1 MNKALIIVESPAK
14 ARTISRFLG
23 DNYLVESSI
32 GHVRDLP
39 SKASE
44 IPAKYKKKSWARI
57 GVDTENSFKPLYI
70 VPEGKKAQIKKLK
83 DLLKGASELYL
94 ATDEDREGE
103 AIAWHLI
110 ELLKPKIPVRRMVF
124 HEITEQAITQALA
137 NPREIDLR
145 LVEAQEARRILDRLY
160 GYEVSPLLWI
170 KIKPKLSA
178 GRVQSVANRLIVDR
192 ERERIAFRSAGFSSL
207 RAHLEET
214 DGDVESV
221 LVSLD
226 QRRVV
231 QSRDFEPTTGQ
242 LSNVAVSD
250 RILHLNLES
259 VTDLKTQLLNQS
271 FEVVEVR
278 QTPFTQ
284 KPSGP
289 FITSTL
295 QQEAGRKLRF
305 TANRTMRVAQRLY
318 ENGYITYMRTDSMT
332 LSEQAIQATRAQ
344 IEDLF
349 GSQYLPSQQ
358 RNYHKKIKG
367 AQEAHEAI
375 RPAGEVFQRPDQI
388 RTELDDDAIR
398 LYELIW
404 KRTLASQMKNAT
416 GQRTRILFETEVT
429 QPIQDQSGQPVKGK
443 AVFSASG
450 KVIEFDGFLKVEVN
464 NLPEVKRS
472 EQTFTLPEEKERV
485 LPPLSK
491 GQTLSANQVIAL
503 EHHTKPPARYTE
515 VSLIR
520 VLEEKGIGRPST
532 YAAIIQTIQERGY
545 AWKKGSALIP
555 TLTGFAVNQL
565 LEKHFS
571 RLVDYEFSAQMEGD
585 LDLIS
590 RGERTSQPWL
600 HQFYFGKDLQ
610 VPDEEKIDLS
620 VEELGLKGKLAISA
634 EYIDARAIS
643 TFDIGELE
651 GEKVVARVGRYGPYI
666 QVGET
671 ERKAYVTDEIVLDEL
686 SAEQADHLLTEAS
699 RANRELGRHS
709 ETGELIFLKNGR
721 YGPYTQLGDI
731 DPEAKGSKKKK
742 PKMASLWPEMEPETL
757 TLEQAELLLSF
768 PRILGIHTEFG
779 TDVTVQDGPYGPYVS
794 CKRQDGKNESR
805 SLENHQQLLTLTL
818 EESLEILARPAERR
832 RRSAQGPLAQLGLS
846 PLTKKEIEVRMGR
859 FGPYVTDGQI
869 NATIPTAKDPMKV
882 TFDDALE
889 LIAVRE
895 EKMRAEG
902 KEPRPS

>member
-226 QRRVV
+226 QRRVA

>member
-57 GVDTENSFKPLYI
+57 GVDTANSFKPLYI

-83 DLLKGASELYL
+83 GLLKDASELYL

-221 LVSLD
+221 LISLD
-226 QRRVV
+226 QRRVA

-250 RILHLNLES
+250 RILHLNLKS
-259 VTDLKTQLLNQS
+259 VTDLKTQLLNQP

-318 ENGYITYMRTDSMT
+318 ENGHITYMRTDSMT

-375 RPAGEVFQRPDQI
+375 RPAGEVFHRPDQI

-429 QPIQDQSGQPVKGK
+429 QPIQDQSGRPVKGK
-443 AVFSASG
+443 AVFSVSG

-464 NLPEVKRS
+464 NLPELKRS

-565 LEKHFS
+565 LEKHLS

-590 RGERTSQPWL
+590 SGERTSQPWL

-620 VEELGLKGKLAISA
+620 VEELGLKRKLAISA

-709 ETGELIFLKNGR
+709 ETGELILLKNGR
-721 YGPYTQLGDI
+721 YGPYAQLGDI

-768 PRILGIHTEFG
+768 PRILGVHTEFG

-818 EESLEILARPAERR
+818 EESLEILAMPAERR

-895 EKMRAEG
+895 EKLRAEG
-902 KEPRPS
+902 KEPR

>member
-1 MNKALIIVESPAK
+1 VNKALIIVESPTK

-23 DNYLVESSI
+23 NDYLIESSI

-44 IPAKYKKKSWARI
+44 IPARYKKKSWARI
-57 GVDTENSFKPLYI
+57 GVDTENNFKPLYI

-83 DLLKGASELYL
+83 DLLKDASELYL

-124 HEITEQAITQALA
+124 HEITEQAIIQALA

-226 QRRVV
+226 QRRVA

-242 LSNVAVSD
+242 LRNAAISD
-250 RILHLNLES
+250 RILHLS
-259 VTDLKTQLLNQS
+259 QKSATDLKTQLLNQS
-271 FEVVEVR
+271 FEVAEIR

-375 RPAGEVFQRPDQI
+375 RPAGEVFHHPDQI

-404 KRTLASQMKNAT
+404 KRTLACQMKNAT
-416 GQRTRILFETEVT
+416 GQRTRILFETQVT
-429 QPIQDQSGQPVKGK
+429 KPIQDQSGQPVKGK

-450 KVIEFDGFLKVEVN
+450 KVIEFDGFLKVEAN
-464 NLPEVKRS
+464 NLTELKRS
-472 EQTFTLPEEKERV
+472 EQTSPSPEEKEHV

-520 VLEEKGIGRPST
+520 ILEEKGIGRPST

-590 RGERTSQPWL
+590 SGERTSQPWL
-600 HQFYFGKDLQ
+600 HQFYFGQDLQ

-620 VEELGLKGKLAISA
+620 VEELGLKGKLALSA

-643 TFDIGELE
+643 TFDIGELN

-686 SAEQADHLLTEAS
+686 SAEQADHLLTEAA

-709 ETGELIFLKNGR
+709 ETGELILLKNGR
-721 YGPYTQLGDI
+721 YGPYVQLGDI
-731 DPEAKGSKKKK
+731 DPEAKRSKKKK
-742 PKMASLWPEMEPETL
+742 PKMASLWPEMEPETI

-768 PRILGIHTEFG
+768 PRILGVHTEFG
-779 TDVTVQDGPYGPYVS
+779 TDITVQNGPYGPYIS

-818 EESLEILARPAERR
+818 EESLEILAKPAERK

-846 PLTKKEIEVRMGR
+846 PLTKKEIEVRTGR

-895 EKMRAEG
+895 EKMQAEG

>member
-226 QRRVV
+226 QRRVA

-515 VSLIR
+515 VSLIK

-590 RGERTSQPWL
+590 SGERTSQPWL

>member
-226 QRRVV
+226 QRRVA

-503 EHHTKPPARYTE
+503 EHHTKSPARYTE

-590 RGERTSQPWL
+590 SGERTSQPWL

>member
-1 MNKALIIVESPAK
+1 VNKALIIVESPAK

-226 QRRVV
+226 QRRVA

>member
-1 MNKALIIVESPAK
+1 M
-14 ARTISRFLG
+14 
-23 DNYLVESSI
+23 
-32 GHVRDLP
+32 
-39 SKASE
+39 
-44 IPAKYKKKSWARI
+44 
-57 GVDTENSFKPLYI
+57 
-70 VPEGKKAQIKKLK
+70 
-83 DLLKGASELYL
+83 
-94 ATDEDREGE
+94 
-103 AIAWHLI
+103 
-110 ELLKPKIPVRRMVF
+110 
-124 HEITEQAITQALA
+124 
-137 NPREIDLR
+137 
-145 LVEAQEARRILDRLY
+145 
-160 GYEVSPLLWI
+160 
-170 KIKPKLSA
+170 
-178 GRVQSVANRLIVDR
+178 
-192 ERERIAFRSAGFSSL
+192 
-207 RAHLEET
+207 
-214 DGDVESV
+214 
-221 LVSLD
+221 
-226 QRRVV
+226 
-231 QSRDFEPTTGQ
+231 
-242 LSNVAVSD
+242 
-250 RILHLNLES
+250 HLNLES
-259 VTDLKTQLLNQS
+259 VTDLKTQLLSQS

-600 HQFYFGKDLQ
+600 HQFYFGKDIQ

>member
-226 QRRVV
+226 QRRVA

-686 SAEQADHLLTEAS
+686 SAEQAAHLLTEAS

>member
-226 QRRVV
+226 QRRVA

-590 RGERTSQPWL
+590 SGERTSQPWL

-818 EESLEILARPAERR
+818 EESLEILAMPAERR

>member
-226 QRRVV
+226 QRRVA

-515 VSLIR
+515 ASLIR

-590 RGERTSQPWL
+590 SGERTSQPWL

>member
-226 QRRVV
+226 QRRVA

-450 KVIEFDGFLKVEVN
+450 KVIEFDGFLKVEAN

-515 VSLIR
+515 VSLIK

>member
-226 QRRVV
+226 QRRVA

-450 KVIEFDGFLKVEVN
+450 KVIEFDGFLKV
-464 NLPEVKRS
+464 EVKRS

>member
-1 MNKALIIVESPAK
+1 VNKALIIVESPAK

-226 QRRVV
+226 QRRVA

-590 RGERTSQPWL
+590 SGERTSQPWL

>member
-226 QRRVV
+226 QRRVA

-590 RGERTSQPWL
+590 SGERTSQPWL

>member
-1 MNKALIIVESPAK
+1 MNKALIIVESPTK

-23 DNYLVESSI
+23 NDYLIESSI

-44 IPAKYKKKSWARI
+44 IPARYKKKSWARI
-57 GVDTENSFKPLYI
+57 GVDTENNFKPLYI

-83 DLLKGASELYL
+83 DLLKDASELYL

-124 HEITEQAITQALA
+124 HEITEQAIIQALA

-145 LVEAQEARRILDRLY
+145 LIEAQEARRILDRLY

-226 QRRVV
+226 QRRVA

-429 QPIQDQSGQPVKGK
+429 QPIQDRSGQPVKGK

-515 VSLIR
+515 VSLIK

-545 AWKKGSALIP
+545 AWEKGSALIP